1 MFKYRYCQILCYRSI
16 LQTPCKA
23 PVGINIHKL
32 FSSNT
37 SNTQTDDEDPIVP
50 RKENQSKSY
59 KRVWKCRSTNG
70 TEEDPTAQQSGDTV
84 WNQSIS
90 EMDNETIQGILE
102 RIGMQV
108 S

>member
-23 PVGINIHKL
+23 QVGINIQRL

-50 RKENQSKSY
+50 RKENLSY
-59 KRVWKCRSTNG
+59 KRVWKSRSANG
-70 TEEDPTAQQSGDTV
+70 TEEYHTTQQSGDTV

-90 EMDNETIQGILE
+90 EMDNETIQGILQ

-108 S
+108 G